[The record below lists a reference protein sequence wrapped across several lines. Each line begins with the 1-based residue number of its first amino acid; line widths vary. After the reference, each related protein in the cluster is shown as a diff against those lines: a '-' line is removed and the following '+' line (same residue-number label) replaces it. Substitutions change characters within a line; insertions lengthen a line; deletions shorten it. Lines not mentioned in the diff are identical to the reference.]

1 VLEEL
6 GVNVSL
12 SSADMARCVDECG
25 VGFLFAPSLHS
36 SMRHAAGPRR
46 EIGIRTVFNILGP
59 LTNPAGA
66 RRQLLGVYDARLAP
80 VMAEVAGRL
89 GAERVLVVN
98 GHPGMDEVSASGPT
112 TVAEFD
118 ADVGNVAVYEVTPE
132 SVGIAR
138 GTVADIAGGD
148 VVENAEI
155 LRAVLDGQ
163 SGPRRD
169 VVLINAA
176 AALLAAGAVP
186 DLAAGVVAA
195 RQSIDSGKA
204 AAALRALV
212 AVSDRLAAEAAER
225 EAVSN
230 RDGA

>member
-1 VLEEL
+1 
-6 GVNVSL
+6 
-12 SSADMARCVDECG
+12 
-25 VGFLFAPSLHS
+25 
-36 SMRHAAGPRR
+36 
-46 EIGIRTVFNILGP
+46 
-59 LTNPAGA
+59 
-66 RRQLLGVYDARLAP
+66 
-80 VMAEVAGRL
+80 MAEVAGRL

-118 ADVGNVAVYEVTPE
+118 AEVGGVVVYEVTPE

-138 GTVADIAGGD
+138 GTLADIAGGD
-148 VVENAEI
+148 VAENAEI
-155 LRAVLDGQ
+155 LRTVLDGQ

-204 AAALRALV
+204 AAALSALV
-212 AVSDRLAAEAAER
+212 AVSSRLTAEAAER
-225 EAVSN
+225 DAASGG
-230 RDGA
+230 DGA